1 MMTKLW
7 FLLCA
12 GTLLVLGCKHKA
24 ADNTTANDATPP
36 AIHNIPDDT
45 VQMGNK
51 TFFVYFIE
59 KEDFDKYPLPQVDS
73 SEEDVLKK
81 DSLVKREGN
90 KLTIRLENGK
100 QRVMANNN
108 SDSDDY
114 IGYTYVANYP
124 AIKRKGFIVTYYE
137 GSGFELVSIVNGDSM
152 ITWSAPAVSPDKK
165 YLLTASMDLVAA
177 FDPNGFQLFSV
188 DNGAVKP
195 VGEISLTD
203 WGPGMVQ
210 WINNKTILSE
220 YITIDEEGVTQIQYV
235 KMVMQ

>member
-1 MMTKLW
+1 MMTKLR

-12 GTLLVLGCKHKA
+12 GAIMVLGCKHKA
-24 ADNTTANDATPP
+24 ADNTAASNDTPP

-45 VQMGNK
+45 VQIGNK

-59 KEDFDKYPLPQVDS
+59 KEDFDKYPLPQTDS
-73 SEEDVLKK
+73 SEADVLKK
-81 DSLVKREGN
+81 DSLVKRDGN

-100 QRVMANNN
+100 QRIMTNNN

-114 IGYTYVANYP
+114 IGYTYVASYP

-137 GSGFELVSIVNGDSM
+137 GSGFELVSTVNGDSM
-152 ITWSAPAVSPDKK
+152 MTWSAPAVSPDKK

-177 FDPNGFQLFSV
+177 FDPNGFQLFSAAK
-188 DNGAVKP
+188 DTVKP
-195 VGEISLTD
+195 IGEISLTN

-210 WINNKTILSE
+210 WINNTTVLSE
-220 YITIDEEGVTQIQYV
+220 YITIDEEGVTQIRYV
-235 KMVMQ
+235 KMVLQ